1 MVTVRLD
8 VGVFW
13 ASSAEETLSVYA
25 EAVKAERVGVG
36 CCCQMSDMVTNP
48 NIGFYFAY
56 KSKNRTL
63 SKRQQHILLF
73 HFLPLR

>member
-36 CCCQMSDMVTNP
+36 CCCQISDMVTNP
-48 NIGFYFAY
+48 IIVFFLHKNPKIGHSLKAHSSIPFPSFEM
-56 KSKNRTL
+56 KG
-63 SKRQQHILLF
+63 
-73 HFLPLR
+73 

>member
-48 NIGFYFAY
+48 NIAF
-56 KSKNRTL
+56 R
-63 SKRQQHILLF
+63 I
-73 HFLPLR
+73 

>member
-36 CCCQMSDMVTNP
+36 CCCQMSDLVSNP
-48 NIGFYFAY
+48 NIVGFFLHINP
-56 KSKNRTL
+56 KIGQSWPRNGLKTN
-63 SKRQQHILLF
+63 KR
-73 HFLPLR
+73 